1 MSVYLVNTNKDDT
14 FSLVSAAMSRRMN
27 RLNRNM
33 MPRAKTITQDSSL
46 FLALRDRKARMLE
59 SQRRRSVTK
68 GTSTGS

>member
-59 SQRRRSVTK
+59 RQRRRSVTK

>member
-14 FSLVSAAMSRRMN
+14 FSLMSAATSRRMN
-27 RLNRNM
+27 RFNRYM

-59 SQRRRSVTK
+59 RQRRRSITE
-68 GTSTGS
+68 GTSTE

>member
-27 RLNRNM
+27 RLNHNI
-33 MPRAKTITQDSSL
+33 MPRAKTITENSSL

-59 SQRRRSVTK
+59 RQRRRSITK
-68 GTSTGS
+68 GTSTES